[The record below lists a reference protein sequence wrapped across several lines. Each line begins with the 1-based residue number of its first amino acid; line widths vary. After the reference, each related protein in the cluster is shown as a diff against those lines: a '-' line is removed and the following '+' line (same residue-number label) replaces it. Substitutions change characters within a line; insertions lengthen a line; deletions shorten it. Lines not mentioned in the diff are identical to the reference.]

1 MATTTEKEKR
11 GTQKKKKKKP
21 EPKTTNFA
29 RTKTCP
35 LFPLSFG
42 VFFLSQRCL
51 TGFRRRRR
59 LKGETDRQI
68 VPTTGKGEKTEYKLE
83 EGKLSSTTPLES
95 QVHERLSLLLA
106 LEEEEEE
113 GMLVDREGGE
123 DVIGS
128 ENYFEGKVLIL
139 FLPPF
144 HSRNKKTEEGEGGK
158 RNMLLQLAFLG
169 SLKEGED
176 TGREG
181 KNHHCILMF
190 VTIKI
195 LYTK

>member
-1 MATTTEKEKR
+1 MEFSFSPSVVSQDSEGGGVSRGKQTDKLSLQQGKE
-11 GTQKKKKKKP
+11 
-21 EPKTTNFA
+21 
-29 RTKTCP
+29 
-35 LFPLSFG
+35 
-42 VFFLSQRCL
+42 
-51 TGFRRRRR
+51 
-59 LKGETDRQI
+59 
-68 VPTTGKGEKTEYKLE
+68 KGEKTEYKLE